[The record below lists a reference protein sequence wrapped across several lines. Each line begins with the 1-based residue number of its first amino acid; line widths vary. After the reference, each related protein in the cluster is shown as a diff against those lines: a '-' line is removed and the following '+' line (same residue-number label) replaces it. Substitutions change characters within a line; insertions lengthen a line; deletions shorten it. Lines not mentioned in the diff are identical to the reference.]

1 MTGMKLL
8 IPALAAG
15 AFFFAP
21 SGRPGT
27 DSAARRPRAE
37 AAPAADAEGHIL
49 AGPEIGAGDFTHRT
63 DGPSAAQRPRRRTG
77 GEIPS
82 PRLSPSP
89 AVPPGEPTGEP
100 TGEIPESNLATADA
114 SPPASTPPPAEPA
127 PPAAQYGRVPPHFI
141 RNDGQL
147 AEEVAYYLKGPRGT
161 VYLTADEVVFDF
173 LSGQIEPADQPSPP
187 EAEEETTVSRLV
199 FRLRFSDPDPGAALE
214 GAEELPGKINYF
226 IGDRENW
233 RTSIPTYREVVYRGL
248 YPGIDLVC
256 RLEGANIR
264 YRWTVSPGADPGRIK
279 FSYSGVD
286 GLEINPDGDL
296 IVLTPFG
303 GFRTP
308 APRLRQEIAGQP
320 AEIAGAF
327 VIRDDLTVALKIA
340 PYDRESPLVI
350 DF

>member
-15 AFFFAP
+15 AFFFA
-21 SGRPGT
+21 S
-27 DSAARRPRAE
+27 
-37 AAPAADAEGHIL
+37 
-49 AGPEIGAGDFTHRT
+49 
-63 DGPSAAQRPRRRTG
+63 
-77 GEIPS
+77 S

-89 AVPPGEPTGEP
+89 AVPPGEPTGE
-100 TGEIPESNLATADA
+100 IPESNLPAADA
-114 SPPASTPPPAEPA
+114 SPPASTPIPAEPE

-147 AEEVAYYLKGPRGT
+147 AEEVGYYLKGPRGT

-173 LSGQIEPADQPSPP
+173 LSGQAEPPDPSSPP
-187 EAEEETTVSRLV
+187 GEEEETTVSRLV

-214 GAEELPGKINYF
+214 GEKELPGKINYF

-248 YPGIDLVC
+248 YPGIDLAC

-308 APRLRQEIAGQP
+308 APRLRQEIDGP
-320 AEIAGAF
+320 PEEIDGAF
-327 VIRDDLTVALKIA
+327 VIRDDLSVTLKIA
-340 PYDRESPLVI
+340 PHDRAFPLVI